1 MKILRISNIGIN
13 LIKAFEGVRLNA
25 YRCPANKLT
34 IGYGHTGLVHGEKI
48 HIGMSITQQEADI
61 LLLEDVEKFEAIVMK
76 YNKRYQWTQNEFDA
90 LVSFAF
96 NIGSIHQL
104 TALGTRSKEV
114 IAEKML
120 LYNKAGGKVSK
131 GLIRRREL
139 ERLRFINHKEEKA
152 Q

>member
-1 MKILRISNIGIN
+1 MRISSIGLN
-13 LIKAFEGVRLNA
+13 LIKAFEGVRLSA

-34 IGYGHTGLVHGEKI
+34 IGYGHTGLVNGEKI
-48 HIGMSITQQEADI
+48 HIGMTITQQEADI
-61 LLLEDVEKFEAIVMK
+61 LLLQDVAKFEALVMK
-76 YNKRYQWTQNEFDA
+76 YNKRYKWSQNEFDA

-104 TALGTRSKEV
+104 TAFGTRSKEV

-120 LYNKAGGKVSK
+120 LYNKCNGKVSS
-131 GLIRRREL
+131 GLSRRREL
-139 ERLRFINHKEEKA
+139 ERLRYINHKEEKE